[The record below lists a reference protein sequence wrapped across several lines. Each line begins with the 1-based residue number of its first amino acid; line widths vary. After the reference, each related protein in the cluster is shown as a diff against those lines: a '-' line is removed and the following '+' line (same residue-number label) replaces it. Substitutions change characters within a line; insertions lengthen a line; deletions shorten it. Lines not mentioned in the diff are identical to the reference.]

1 MFFLTCSSCLWPSGL
16 NFPLCSVYLWY
27 SELVLHSPAG
37 VYHARFV
44 PLPFCLYPVFCA
56 PYGGRCL
63 GCGCG
68 LGWFCWGCPGAGL
81 GRVAVCALLSVPFGG
96 FLWCG
101 SCMPVLRRAAV
112 SYVVCARYRV
122 CVWYGY
128 PCVCV
133 LGLVVGVLVYM
144 LCTVFSMSAF

>member
-1 MFFLTCSSCLWPSGL
+1 MGVGVWGVGVVWVGSVGVVRGLGLVVWLCVPCCLFL
-16 NFPLCSVYLWY
+16 
-27 SELVLHSPAG
+27 LV
-37 VYHARFV
+37 
-44 PLPFCLYPVFCA
+44 VFC
-56 PYGGRCL
+56 GG
-63 GCGCG
+63 
-68 LGWFCWGCPGAGL
+68 A
-81 GRVAVCALLSVPFGG
+81 
-96 FLWCG
+96 G